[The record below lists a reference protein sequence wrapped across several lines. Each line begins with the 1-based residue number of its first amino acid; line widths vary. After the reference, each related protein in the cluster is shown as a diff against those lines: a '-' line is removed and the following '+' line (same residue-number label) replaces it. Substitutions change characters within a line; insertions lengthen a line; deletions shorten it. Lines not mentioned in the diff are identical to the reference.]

1 MLGLILQTWLLIIAH
16 KVERYPLKNKTLL
29 TVKMRKLQ
37 RTLKAVLRGDFQ
49 TRGKH
54 KKLIK
59 GK

>member
-1 MLGLILQTWLLIIAH
+1 MLGLILQNWLLIIAH

-49 TRGKH
+49 TRENTRN
-54 KKLIK
+54 
-59 GK
+59 